1 MAVLQEAKN
10 DLSVGKKRESDRGD
24 PRYGV
29 ADGVVVPECEDL
41 VAKPVDP
48 DRHRRGRDAHDD
60 VTDDLADAV
69 FVVLIIFHNIWI
81 P

>member
-29 ADGVVVPECEDL
+29 ADRVAVPESEDL

-48 DRHRRGRDAHDD
+48 DRHRRGGDAHDD
-60 VTDDLADAV
+60 VSDDLADAV
-69 FVVLIIFHNIWI
+69 FMTIVKLHRVSF
-81 P
+81 